1 MNTHSAIH
9 NYLLQLGFSPRM
21 KGFRYL
27 SELLQNSLTDDIFP
41 LHRVGYP
48 ILAQYHATTTVN
60 IDKNIQN
67 AISHAFL
74 RAQLDE
80 LYLEFG
86 ETLDPSKG
94 KPTAKQF
101 LCHAREKLLSIVTDL
116 VV

>member
-1 MNTHSAIH
+1 MNTSATIH

-27 SELLQNSLTDDIFP
+27 SELLQNSLYDDIFP
-41 LHRVGYP
+41 LHRIGYP
-48 ILAQYHATTTVN
+48 ILAQCHATTALN

-74 RAQLDE
+74 RAQLNE

-101 LCHAREKLLSIVTDL
+101 LCHAREKILSRMTDF